1 MRRWHPDKFLQKL
14 GERIVEEE
22 KEEVNDIDVDVYDID
37 DYGKFNDDYYDIYV
51 FILAHSLM
59 IRI

>member
-22 KEEVNDIDVDVYDID
+22 KEEVNVDD
-37 DYGKFNDDYYDIYV
+37 GKFNAYITM
-51 FILAHSLM
+51 ILVLSFSL
-59 IRI
+59 IPW